1 MEQRLIEL
9 TKENSSLKNRLDLQ
23 QQQQITKTTNDSVIV
38 AGPSSSSVIHPK
50 PIQYNELNNNNND
63 NQNLIKSIEKTIIE
77 NSEKIKYQ
85 ENLLMNSAHLLAAA
99 KRSAFSIPNFTATKF
114 FGNKFCFYLI
124 IKKWDHL
131 KLYFVICSNQTTN
144 LTLKKTISFNF

>member
-23 QQQQITKTTNDSVIV
+23 QQQQQITTNDSVIV

-50 PIQYNELNNNNND
+50 PIQYNELNNNNN
-63 NQNLIKSIEKTIIE
+63 QNLIKSIEKTIIE
-77 NSEKIKYQ
+77 NSEKIKFQ

-114 FGNKFCFYLI
+114 LGSRCCFY
-124 IKKWDHL
+124 IKKWGNCICHL
-131 KLYFVICSNQTTN
+131 QCFITDLLNYR
-144 LTLKKTISFNF
+144 L